1 MRQDWVWPAAGPRY
15 AVLVIWLCGG
25 ASCKREEGCLPP
37 PPVTNSTNTEAE
49 DWLCEQDG
57 RAFGLVLFGFLAYM
71 EGKRFIQPGSL
82 VSTLTAADQPG
93 GISGVV
99 RMEDKYHN
107 REGTC
112 TARRLL
118 GPPQLPPGIIDS
130 SQKGQCATLRTPRPH
145 LKCANP
151 PQLQAANVASE
162 AERRL
167 RRLRFSSPLSF
178 CPAVMLPLTC
188 TL

>member
-1 MRQDWVWPAAGPRY
+1 MLGKDTKFPSPRDWEFVVRQDWVWPAAGPRY

-57 RAFGLVLFGFLAYM
+57 RAFGLALFGFLAYM

-99 RMEDKYHN
+99 KMEDKYRN

-118 GPPQLPPGIIDS
+118 GPP
-130 SQKGQCATLRTPRPH
+130 
-145 LKCANP
+145 N
-151 PQLQAANVASE
+151 
-162 AERRL
+162 
-167 RRLRFSSPLSF
+167 SPLASLTR
-178 CPAVMLPLTC
+178 ARRVSAQLSGLPVPT
-188 TL
+188 